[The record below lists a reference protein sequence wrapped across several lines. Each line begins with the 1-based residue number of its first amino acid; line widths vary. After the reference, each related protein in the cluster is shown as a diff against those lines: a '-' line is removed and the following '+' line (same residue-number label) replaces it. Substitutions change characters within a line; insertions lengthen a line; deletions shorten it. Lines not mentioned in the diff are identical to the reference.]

1 MLTFGQNILW
11 GFCFIA
17 FLMAS
22 QLASGQFIELSE
34 KVGINHLAID
44 PTNLSGG
51 VAFFDYQNDGFE
63 DIYLIGGGKR
73 DKLYENQ
80 GDGTFQDV
88 TYEMGLGKI
97 FMVPTMGVACGDIDN
112 DGFTDLLITT
122 KGKERTYLFWNDE
135 GTSFKEGAVEA
146 GIEGEYYG
154 SSAAFGDYNL
164 DGLLDLYIGNYDPG
178 NQGDYLYKNNGDRSF
193 TDVSYLLGQSGMGT
207 ALAVAFS
214 DLDGDHDPDILVG
227 NDFGFQYEPNRI
239 FSNNYPEE
247 SFSEVSKQK
256 SWDLEIN
263 SMGIAVGD
271 YDEDG
276 DLDYYVSDIG
286 DNYLFNNQSG
296 GTFIEEARGRQVENA
311 EGTSWGNAFFDFNND
326 SFLDLFIANGI
337 FETGPT
343 NQVNRLYKGDKDT
356 FEDVS
361 LLQKVA
367 HPARGRGLAIGDY
380 DNDGYQD
387 ILVGVVGVLSD
398 NHHSLLYRNP
408 GNDNNWLKV
417 RLKGVT
423 SNASAYGSLVEVKIG
438 DRKLIRELSGGT
450 SYLSHMSTVI
460 HFGLGKVQKVDSL
473 KIIWPDG
480 AEQTYSNLEINKS
493 YAIVEGGELYECQS
507 IFKTIP
513 EGTSVFLEGMLRDK
527 AGIYRDTLFSENH
540 FPKITTTRLALT
552 ASGHTITGLPEVEDK
567 FMVWPNPFTDDL
579 TVSLSA
585 MTNPTGACSI
595 KIYDLTGQLLFEHEA
610 WLTGNPFQVKLP
622 KLPYGTHLL
631 QLMVG
636 DQQFTRRIIRDKKR

>member
-1 MLTFGQNILW
+1 LF
-11 GFCFIA
+11 A
-17 FLMAS
+17 FLVTSHPANS
-22 QLASGQFIELSE
+22 QFIEVSE
-34 KVGINHLAID
+34 KSGINHLTID

-51 VAFFDYQNDGFE
+51 VAFLDFQNDGFE
-63 DIYLIGGGKR
+63 DIYLVGGRKR

-80 GDGTFQDV
+80 GDGTFKDV
-88 TYEMGLGKI
+88 TYEMGLGEI

-122 KGKERTYLFWNDE
+122 MGKERTYLFWNKQ
-135 GTSFKEGAVEA
+135 GISFIEGAIEA
-146 GIEGEYYG
+146 GIDGEYYG

-178 NQGDYLYKNNGDRSF
+178 NEGDFLYQNIGGRSF
-193 TDVSYLLGQSGMGT
+193 TNVSNLLGQSGMGT

-227 NDFGFQYEPNRI
+227 NDFGFQYEPNRL
-239 FSNNYPEE
+239 FKNNYPEE
-247 SFSEVSKQK
+247 SFAEVSKQK

-286 DNYLFNNQSG
+286 DNYLFNNQPGES
-296 GTFIEEARGRQVENA
+296 FIEEARERQVENA

-326 SFLDLFIANGI
+326 TYLDLFIANGI
-337 FETGPT
+337 FETGTT
-343 NQVNRLYKGDKDT
+343 NQVNKLYKGGKDI

-361 LLQKVA
+361 QLQGIA
-367 HPARGRGLAIGDY
+367 NPARGRGVSIGDY

-387 ILVGVVGVLSD
+387 ILVGVVGIRSD

-408 GNDNNWLKV
+408 GNNNNWIKV

-423 SNASAYGSLVEVKIG
+423 SNASGYGSRGEVKIG
-438 DRKLIRELSGGT
+438 ERTLIRELSGGT
-450 SYLSHMSTVI
+450 SYLSHMSSVI
-460 HFGLGKVQKVDSL
+460 HFGIGKAQKVDNM
-473 KIIWPDG
+473 KIIWPNG
-480 AEQTYSNLEINKS
+480 SEQNHSNLEINKS
-493 YAIVEGGELYECQS
+493 YTVVEGGELYESQS
-507 IFKTIP
+507 SLKTIP
-513 EGTSVFLEGMLRDK
+513 KGTSVFLEGMLRDK
-527 AGIYRDTLFSENH
+527 AGIYRDTLFSEDH

-552 ASGHTITGLPEVEDK
+552 DSEQTITGLQEMDDK

-579 TVSLSA
+579 TVSLSV
-585 MTNPTGACSI
+585 MTNQATGACRI
-595 KIYDLTGQLLFEHEA
+595 NIYNLTGHLLFEQEA
-610 WLTGNPFQVKLP
+610 WLTKDPLQINLSKLP
-622 KLPYGTHLL
+622 KGTHLL
-631 QLMVG
+631 QLIVG
-636 DQQFTRRIIRDKKR
+636 DQQFTRRIILDNKR